1 MGCASSAVAAPGPNN
16 TGSSSASG
24 APAGSRGGAGGSGP
38 PPRTAT
44 APSSIGNSIPLAS
57 PQRWTSK
64 RKINKQMLEKKREEF
79 WHTAQATNVPAVWQQ
94 LRTVCDVMTG
104 GDLATANAICQAAGI
119 ITPEGS
125 LTQCYD
131 QFGNLYEIPHY
142 CICDPINLV
151 TGAPGSFKREGV
163 TERSR
168 GDSGPE
174 MTVRVRLYVDEI
186 ELKVDTHENENIDV
200 FKEQIQKATQTY
212 TEGDS
217 HNAGHEDL
225 PVEPERMRLFA
236 HGREIK
242 DTETLSWVGVTTAH
256 VVQVMVRARGGQRK

>member
-1 MGCASSAVAAPGPNN
+1 MGCASSAVAAPDPNN
-16 TGSSSASG
+16 PGSSASG
-24 APAGSRGGAGGSGP
+24 AAAGSRGQN

-44 APSSIGNSIPLAS
+44 APSSIGNSVPLVE

-104 GDLATANAICQAAGI
+104 GDVATANAICQAAGI
-119 ITPEGS
+119 ITPGGS

-131 QFGNLYEIPHY
+131 QFGNMYQIPHY

-168 GDSGPE
+168 GDPGAE

-186 ELKVDTHENENIDV
+186 ELKVDTHENESIDV
-200 FKEQIQKATQTY
+200 FKEQIQQATKKY
-212 TEGDS
+212 TEGDA
-217 HNAGHEDL
+217 HNASHEDL

-242 DTETLSWVGVTTAH
+242 DTETLSWVGVTAAH
-256 VVQVMVRARGGQRK
+256 VVQVMVRARNGKRK